1 MFDPYKIREDFPMIS
16 KKHTM
21 QGHPLVFL
29 DNSSTTFKPKC
40 VLKAIK
46 KYYEDETSNSHRG
59 DYDLCYFV
67 DKAIFDARV
76 TLAKFINADEN
87 EIVFTSGD
95 SMGLNLVAYG
105 YGMTHLKEGDEILL
119 SVAEHASNILPWFKV
134 AELTKAKITYVDL
147 NSDGKITLE
156 NIKKAC
162 TSRTKI
168 ISLAHVTNVLGNKV
182 NAKEIA
188 KFAHENDI
196 IFVLDGAQSVPH
208 MKIDVKD
215 LDCDFLCF
223 SGHKMCGP
231 TGIGVL
237 YGKYEL
243 LCETEPTLTGGG
255 MNVKFEKDGEVK
267 YLLPPQKFEAGTLNI
282 EGIYGLK
289 AAAEYLMNLGMENI
303 SNYEKVLH
311 AYFLERMKEVPNII
325 IYNEK
330 ADAGIVTFNIKG
342 TFAQDEATYLNS
354 KGIALRSG
362 QHCAKILHNF
372 LHENATVRASIY
384 FYTTKEEVD
393 YLVDTLK
400 SGGDFLDAY
409 FA

>member
-16 KKHTM
+16 KNHKM

-29 DNSSTTFKPKC
+29 DNASTTFKPKC
-40 VLKAIK
+40 VLDAIR

-59 DYDLCYFV
+59 DYDLCFNV
-67 DKAIFDARV
+67 DKTIGETREV
-76 TLAKFINADEN
+76 VAKLLNADAN

-95 SMGLNLVAYG
+95 SMSLNIVAYG
-105 YGMTHLKEGDEILL
+105 YGVTHLHEGDEILI
-119 SVAEHASNILPWFKV
+119 SEAEHASNVLPWFKV
-134 AELTKAKITYVDL
+134 AEITKARVTYVEL
-147 NSDGKITLE
+147 NKEGKITIE

-162 TSRTKI
+162 TSATKI
-168 ISLAHVTNVLGNKV
+168 ISLAHVSNVLGNEIDIK
-182 NAKEIA
+182 AIA
-188 KFAHENDI
+188 KFAHENGI
-196 IFVLDGAQSVPH
+196 IFVVDGAQSVPH

-215 LDCDFLCF
+215 SDIDFLCF

-237 YGKYEL
+237 YGKYSL
-243 LCETEPTLTGGG
+243 LCECEPLLTGGG
-255 MNVKFEKDGEVK
+255 MNVKFDMCGDVK
-267 YLLPPQKFEAGTLNI
+267 YLLPPARFEAGTLNV

-289 AAAEYLMNLGMENI
+289 AAVEYLLDIGMDNI
-303 SNYEKVLH
+303 NKYEKELRE
-311 AYFLERMKEVPNII
+311 YFVKRMKEVPNIK
-325 IYNEK
+325 IYNEN

-342 TFAQDEATYLNS
+342 TFAQDEATFLNS

-362 QHCAKILHNF
+362 QHCAKILSNF
-372 LHENATVRASIY
+372 LGEVATVRASIY
-384 FYTTKEEVD
+384 FYTTKEEID